1 VPSEYDISLNIR
13 NNRNYAQTFNGMGGS
28 VNPLDTS
35 NATTE
40 YRYNIT
46 TFNFTDEN
54 SITIYYKSVGQ
65 SVFSSFTA
73 ELPSQNP
80 EGLVI
85 ALNGLGIGFFNTY
98 VELGQTFLG
107 TYNENYIFGSLDVYN
122 SSIPTTT
129 TTSTSTTTT
138 TIFVPTTT
146 TTSTTST
153 TTSLAPTTST
163 TSTTTSLAPTTTST
177 TTTTTSLAPTTTSTT
192 TTTTSLAP
200 TTTTTTS
207 TTTSTTTEA
216 ATTTSTTTSTT
227 TEAATTTSTTTSTT
241 TEAATT
247 TSTTTSTTTEA
258 ATTTTTSTSTTTTTL
273 EPTTTTTSTTTT
285 TTTLAFSGSVG
296 YSGNEG
302 LVCFTPVA
310 TFTMTGN
317 AGSFCASTIFTSA
330 SWGAVASGA
339 YFIAN
344 GGNILPVN
352 HVLGENTA
360 TTSGACT
367 ACPTTTTTTTTTTTS
382 TTTTTTTLAFSG
394 SVGYSGNEG
403 LVCFTPVASFTMTG
417 NAGSFCAST
426 IFTSA
431 SWGAV
436 ASGAYFIAFGGNI
449 LPVNHVLGENTA
461 TTSGACTACPTTT
474 TTTTTTSTST
484 TSTTSTTTTIPPVT
498 LSLTPGCTGGP
509 GTGTILAN
517 NFSGGTGSFEY
528 ISISATSGAEAL
540 TNLDNPAT
548 RTFINGATE
557 YTFTTLANST
567 YYVAIMD
574 FSGNKGVNNTNVLCT
589 TTTTTSTTTTTTTL
603 PGIAFGVSIT
613 TKYGTEFLACGGTVT
628 GVRYQPP
635 AFGNVPTDGA
645 QLYTDS
651 TLQTTWTPAEG
662 SGLYLFQFGG
672 STKWAVFVGVTGLVG
687 AVSACSGVTTTTT
700 TTTSTTTTTTT
711 LPGIAFGVSITTK
724 YGTEFLACGGTV
736 TGVRYQP
743 PAFGNVP
750 TDGAQLYTDSTLQTT
765 WTPAEGSG
773 LYLFQFGGSTKWAV
787 FVGVTGLVGAVSAC
801 SGVTTTTTT
810 TSTTTTTTTA
820 APVAY
825 TIDNGANGNAYGA
838 CTGSVPTSVVYAEPG
853 NTVPIV
859 GLILYTNQN
868 LTTPFV
874 GSAGW
879 RKLVSPSS
887 VAYAAEVNS
896 SGEITN
902 YVTCTSQTTTTTS
915 TTTSTTTLPGV
926 AFGVSI
932 NTKYGTDF
940 LACGGTVTGVR
951 YQPPAFGNTPT
962 TEAQLYTDSTLQTT
976 WTPSAGAGLYL
987 FQFGG
992 STKWAVFVDETGIVG
1007 AVTACSGVT
1016 TTTTSTTST
1025 TSTFTTSTTSTTTTA
1040 APVTYTIDN
1049 AATGSPFE
1057 ACTGSTTTSFVYAAP
1072 GNTSPIVGLILY
1084 TNQNLTS
1091 PFVGSAGWRKLVQGG
1106 SSWAVVID
1114 TNGEITDY
1122 ATCASQTTTTTTTT
1136 STTTTTTT
1144 SLAPF
1149 ADVSIT
1155 NGFFQGD
1162 ITDVTV
1168 EGVTISG
1175 VSFPITIG
1183 NGATGTTTEIGL
1195 TQTIIIYY
1203 DNVLAGSRIE
1213 YTDGETGNFCD
1224 NISGGGSITWS
1235 AADVVD
1241 GGTITITAGDGS
1253 CP

>member
-1 VPSEYDISLNIR
+1 VPSEFDISLNIR

-192 TTTTSLAP
+192 T
-200 TTTTTTS
+200 
-207 TTTSTTTEA
+207 STTTEA

-258 ATTTTTSTSTTTTTL
+258 ATTTSTTSTTTTLEPTTTTTSTTSTTTTLEPTTTTTSTTTTTTTL

-296 YSGNEG
+296 YSGNDAT
-302 LVCFTPVA
+302 VCFTPVA
-310 TFTMTGN
+310 T
-317 AGSFCASTIFTSA
+317 
-330 SWGAVASGA
+330 
-339 YFIAN
+339 
-344 GGNILPVN
+344 
-352 HVLGENTA
+352 
-360 TTSGACT
+360 
-367 ACPTTTTTTTTTTTS
+367 
-382 TTTTTTTLAFSG
+382 
-394 SVGYSGNEG
+394 
-403 LVCFTPVASFTMTG
+403 FTMTG

-461 TTSGACTACPTTT
+461 TTSGACTACPITT

-484 TSTTSTTTTIPPVT
+484 TSTSTTSTTTTLPPVT
-498 LSLTPGCTGGP
+498 LSLTPGCAGGP
-509 GTGTILAN
+509 GLGTILAN

-528 ISISATSGAEAL
+528 ISISATSEAEAL

-574 FSGNKGVNNTNVLCT
+574 FSGNKGVNSTSVLC
-589 TTTTTSTTTTTTTL
+589 
-603 PGIAFGVSIT
+603 
-613 TKYGTEFLACGGTVT
+613 
-628 GVRYQPP
+628 
-635 AFGNVPTDGA
+635 
-645 QLYTDS
+645 
-651 TLQTTWTPAEG
+651 
-662 SGLYLFQFGG
+662 
-672 STKWAVFVGVTGLVG
+672 
-687 AVSACSGVTTTTT
+687 
-700 TTTSTTTTTTT
+700 
-711 LPGIAFGVSITTK
+711 
-724 YGTEFLACGGTV
+724 
-736 TGVRYQP
+736 
-743 PAFGNVP
+743 
-750 TDGAQLYTDSTLQTT
+750 
-765 WTPAEGSG
+765 
-773 LYLFQFGGSTKWAV
+773 
-787 FVGVTGLVGAVSAC
+787 
-801 SGVTTTTTT
+801 TTTTTT

-825 TIDNGANGNAYGA
+825 TIDNGANGNPYGA
-838 CTGSVPTSVVYAEPG
+838 CVGSVPTSVVYAEPG

-879 RKLVSPSS
+879 RKLVQGVTS
-887 VAYAAEVNS
+887 YAAEVNS

-902 YVTCTSQTTTTTS
+902 YVTCTSQTTTTTTS
-915 TTTSTTTLPGV
+915 TTTSTTTLPGI

-932 NTKYGTDF
+932 NTKYGTEF
-940 LACGGTVTGVR
+940 LACGGTITGIR
-951 YQPPAFGNTPT
+951 YQPPAFGNVPT
-962 TEAQLYTDSTLQTT
+962 NGAQLYTDSTLQTT
-976 WTPSAGAGLYL
+976 WTPAEGAGLYL

-992 STKWAVFVDETGIVG
+992 STKWAVFVGATGLVG
-1007 AVTACSGVT
+1007 AVSACSGVTTTTT

-1025 TSTFTTSTTSTTTTA
+1025 TTTIPIYTYLGNTNPIYSTFSAACQNYATIRPYYSTKSNLNLIGPTDIIYDSY
-1040 APVTYTIDN
+1040 P
-1049 AATGSPFE
+1049 GSP
-1057 ACTGSTTTSFVYAAP
+1057 TNG
-1072 GNTSPIVGLILY
+1072 GNLWVA
-1084 TNQNLTS
+1084 LTS
-1091 PFVGSAGWRKLVQGG
+1091 GGVDPKLGFQIGTDGAVITSGG
-1106 SSWAVVID
+1106 NCPVL
-1114 TNGEITDY
+1114 
-1122 ATCASQTTTTTTTT
+1122 TTTTTTSSTTTTTTITT

-1149 ADVSIT
+1149 ADVVIT
-1155 NGFFQGD
+1155 NNFFQGN

-1168 EGVTISG
+1168 AGVTVSG
-1175 VSFPITIG
+1175 ISFPVFLG
-1183 NGATGTTTEIGL
+1183 NVATGTTTEIGL

>member
-54 SITIYYKSVGQ
+54 SITIYYKAVSQ

-98 VELGQTFLG
+98 VELGQTYLG

-163 TSTTTSLAPTTTST
+163 TTTTTSLAPTTTST

-200 TTTTTTS
+200 TTTSTTTTTTSLAPTTTS

-227 TEAATTTSTTTSTT
+227 TEAATTTSTTTTT
-241 TEAATT
+241 TTLAFSGSVGYSGNDATVCFTPVATFTMTGNAGSFCASTIFTSASWGSVASGAYFIANGGNILPVNHILGENTATT
-247 TSTTTSTTTEA
+247 SGACTACPITT
-258 ATTTTTSTSTTTTTL
+258 TTTTTSTTSTTTTL
-273 EPTTTTTSTTTT
+273 PPTTTTTSTTTT

-296 YSGNEG
+296 YSGNDAT
-302 LVCFTPVA
+302 VCYTPVATFTMTGNAGSFCASTIFTSASWGAVASGAYFIAFGGDILPVNHVLGEDTATTSGACTACPITTTTTSTTTTTTSLPPTTTTTSTTTTTTTLAFSGSVGYSGNDATVCYTPVA

-352 HVLGENTA
+352 HILGEDTA

-367 ACPTTTTTTTTTTTS
+367 ACPITTTTTS
-382 TTTTTTTLAFSG
+382 TTTTTTSLPPTTTTTSTTSTTTTLAFSG
-394 SVGYSGNEG
+394 SVAYSGNDAT
-403 LVCFTPVASFTMTG
+403 VCYTPVATFTMTG

-436 ASGAYFIAFGGNI
+436 ASGAYFIAFGGNV
-449 LPVNHVLGENTA
+449 LPVNHILGENTA
-461 TTSGACTACPTTT
+461 TTSGVCAACPITTTTTSTTSTTSTTTTAAPVTYTIDNAATGSPYGACTGSTTTSFVFAAPGNTVPIVGLVLYTLQNLTIPFVGSAGWRKLVQGGTSYAAEVDANGEITNYVTCASQT

-484 TSTTSTTTTIPPVT
+484 TSTTTTLPPVT
-498 LSLTPGCTGGP
+498 LSLTPGCAGGP
-509 GTGTILAN
+509 GLGTILAN

-528 ISISATSGAEAL
+528 ISISATSQAEAL

-557 YTFTTLANST
+557 YTFTTLPNST

-574 FSGNKGVNNTNVLCT
+574 FSGNKGVNSTSVLCT
-589 TTTTTSTTTTTTTL
+589 TTT
-603 PGIAFGVSIT
+603 
-613 TKYGTEFLACGGTVT
+613 
-628 GVRYQPP
+628 
-635 AFGNVPTDGA
+635 
-645 QLYTDS
+645 
-651 TLQTTWTPAEG
+651 
-662 SGLYLFQFGG
+662 
-672 STKWAVFVGVTGLVG
+672 
-687 AVSACSGVTTTTT
+687 
-700 TTTSTTTTTTT
+700 
-711 LPGIAFGVSITTK
+711 
-724 YGTEFLACGGTV
+724 
-736 TGVRYQP
+736 
-743 PAFGNVP
+743 
-750 TDGAQLYTDSTLQTT
+750 
-765 WTPAEGSG
+765 
-773 LYLFQFGGSTKWAV
+773 
-787 FVGVTGLVGAVSAC
+787 
-801 SGVTTTTTT
+801 
-810 TSTTTTTTTA
+810 
-820 APVAY
+820 
-825 TIDNGANGNAYGA
+825 
-838 CTGSVPTSVVYAEPG
+838 
-853 NTVPIV
+853 
-859 GLILYTNQN
+859 
-868 LTTPFV
+868 
-874 GSAGW
+874 
-879 RKLVSPSS
+879 
-887 VAYAAEVNS
+887 
-896 SGEITN
+896 
-902 YVTCTSQTTTTTS
+902 
-915 TTTSTTTLPGV
+915 
-926 AFGVSI
+926 
-932 NTKYGTDF
+932 
-940 LACGGTVTGVR
+940 
-951 YQPPAFGNTPT
+951 
-962 TEAQLYTDSTLQTT
+962 
-976 WTPSAGAGLYL
+976 
-987 FQFGG
+987 
-992 STKWAVFVDETGIVG
+992 
-1007 AVTACSGVT
+1007 
-1016 TTTTSTTST
+1016 
-1025 TSTFTTSTTSTTTTA
+1025 TTSTTSTTTTA
-1040 APVTYTIDN
+1040 APVEYTIDSP
-1049 AATGSPFE
+1049 ATGSPFG
-1057 ACTGSTTTSFVYAAP
+1057 ACTGSTATTQVFAAP
-1072 GNTSPIVGLILY
+1072 GNTSPIVTLILY

-1091 PFVGSAGWRKLVQGG
+1091 PFVGSAGWRKLARAG

-1122 ATCASQTTTTTTTT
+1122 ATCASQTTTTTT

-1149 ADVSIT
+1149 ADVSIS
-1155 NGFFQGD
+1155 NFFFQGD

-1168 EGVTISG
+1168 EGVTVSG
-1175 VSFPITIG
+1175 ISFPITIG

-1224 NISGGGSITWS
+1224 NISGGGSLTWS

>member
-98 VELGQTFLG
+98 VELGQTYLG

-122 SSIPTTT
+122 SSVPTTT

-192 TTTTSLAP
+192 TSTTTEAA
-200 TTTTTTS
+200 TTTS

-258 ATTTTTSTSTTTTTL
+258 ATTT
-273 EPTTTTTSTTTT
+273 STTTT

-296 YSGNEG
+296 YSGNDAT
-302 LVCFTPVA
+302 VCFTPVA

-352 HVLGENTA
+352 HILGENTA

-367 ACPTTTTTTTTTTTS
+367 ACPITTTTTTTSTTSTTTTLPPTTTTTS

-394 SVGYSGNEG
+394 SVGYSGNDAT
-403 LVCFTPVASFTMTG
+403 VCFTPVATFTMTG

-436 ASGAYFIAFGGNI
+436 ASGAYFIANGGNI
-449 LPVNHVLGENTA
+449 LPVNHILGENTA
-461 TTSGACTACPTTT
+461 TTSGACTACPITT

-484 TSTTSTTTTIPPVT
+484 TSTSTTSTTTTLPPVT
-498 LSLTPGCTGGP
+498 LSLTPGCAGGP
-509 GTGTILAN
+509 GLGTILAN

-528 ISISATSGAEAL
+528 ISISATSEAEAL

-574 FSGNKGVNNTNVLCT
+574 FSGNKGVNSTSVLCT
-589 TTTTTSTTTTTTTL
+589 TTTTTSTTTTTTTLAFSGSVGYSGNDATVCFTPVATFTMTGNAGSFCASTIFTSASWGAVASGAYFIANGGNILPVNHILGENTATTSGACTACPITTTTTSTTSTTTTL

-628 GVRYQPP
+628 GTRYQPP
-635 AFGNVPTDGA
+635 AFGNTPTDGA

-662 SGLYLFQFGG
+662 AGLYLFQFGG
-672 STKWAVFVGVTGLVG
+672 STKWAVFVGVTGIVG
-687 AVSACSGVTTTTT
+687 AVS
-700 TTTSTTTTTTT
+700 
-711 LPGIAFGVSITTK
+711 
-724 YGTEFLACGGTV
+724 
-736 TGVRYQP
+736 
-743 PAFGNVP
+743 
-750 TDGAQLYTDSTLQTT
+750 D
-765 WTPAEGSG
+765 
-773 LYLFQFGGSTKWAV
+773 
-787 FVGVTGLVGAVSAC
+787 C

-825 TIDNGANGNAYGA
+825 TIDNGANGNPYGA
-838 CTGSVPTSVVYAEPG
+838 CVGSVPTSVVYAEPG

-879 RKLVSPSS
+879 RKLVNPSS

-915 TTTSTTTLPGV
+915 TTTSTTTLPGI

-932 NTKYGTDF
+932 TTKYGTEF

-992 STKWAVFVDETGIVG
+992 STKWAVFVDATGIVG
-1007 AVTACSGVT
+1007 AVSACSGVTTTT

-1025 TSTFTTSTTSTTTTA
+1025 TTTIPIYMYLGNTNPIYSTFSAACQNYATIRPYYSTKSNLNLIGPTDIIYDSY
-1040 APVTYTIDN
+1040 P
-1049 AATGSPFE
+1049 GSP
-1057 ACTGSTTTSFVYAAP
+1057 TNG
-1072 GNTSPIVGLILY
+1072 GNLWVA
-1084 TNQNLTS
+1084 LTS
-1091 PFVGSAGWRKLVQGG
+1091 GGVDPKLGFQIGTDGAVITSGG
-1106 SSWAVVID
+1106 NCPVL
-1114 TNGEITDY
+1114 
-1122 ATCASQTTTTTTTT
+1122 TTTTTTSSTTTTTTITT
-1136 STTTTTTT
+1136 STTTTTT
-1144 SLAPF
+1144 SLGPTTATIDI
-1149 ADVSIT
+1149 ATNNSLDIAISISGISV
-1155 NGFFQGD
+1155 NGVTV
-1162 ITDVTV
+1162 TDVTGV
-1168 EGVTISG
+1168 DPNTPGNGGSCQTTQIGEYVVIVPYSASTPGQSITLIDSNSVQVCLQTNTGSDFLVFTGVTI
-1175 VSFPITIG
+1175 
-1183 NGATGTTTEIGL
+1183 NTTTPV
-1195 TQTIIIYY
+1195 
-1203 DNVLAGSRIE
+1203 N
-1213 YTDGETGNFCD
+1213 
-1224 NISGGGSITWS
+1224 
-1235 AADVVD
+1235 
-1241 GGTITITAGDGS
+1241 ITANEGI
-1253 CP
+1253 CF